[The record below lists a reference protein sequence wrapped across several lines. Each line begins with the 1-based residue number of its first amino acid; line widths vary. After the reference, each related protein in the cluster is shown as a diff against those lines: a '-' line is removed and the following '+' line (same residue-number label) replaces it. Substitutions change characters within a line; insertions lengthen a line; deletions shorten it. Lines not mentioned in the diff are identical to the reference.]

1 MDIQQKKKEL
11 LQVKEGK
18 EIEKI
23 RQCVENIEGLEDM
36 VVGAEDE
43 IKDIIIIIGR
53 TEGDKPDTKKTK

>member
-1 MDIQQKKKEL
+1 
-11 LQVKEGK
+11 
-18 EIEKI
+18 
-23 RQCVENIEGLEDM
+23 M